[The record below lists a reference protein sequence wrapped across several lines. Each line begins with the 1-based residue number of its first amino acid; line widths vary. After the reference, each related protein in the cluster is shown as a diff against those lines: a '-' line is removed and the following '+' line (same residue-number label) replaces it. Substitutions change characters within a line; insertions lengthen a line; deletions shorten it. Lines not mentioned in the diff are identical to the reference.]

1 MVLGRQGL
9 PLVSAPLVGAVAVG
23 VALASA
29 GCELGLLWVRR
40 QGLLLLAPEGVLMG
54 VVRVRRQGLLIHSAR
69 HPLRQP

>member
-40 QGLLLLAPEGVLMG
+40 QGLLLLATKDSHDLNLKGLVG
-54 VVRVRRQGLLIHSAR
+54 VRRQGLLLLR
-69 HPLRQP
+69 HP